1 MISLLRY
8 LRKKQIQESV
18 LSLQL
23 TSEMKSTIVTSNFME
38 KRLNQTK
45 QDVRS

>member
-1 MISLLRY
+1 MISILRY

-23 TSEMKSTIVTSNFME
+23 TSEMKSTVVTSNFME

-45 QDVRS
+45 QDVTS